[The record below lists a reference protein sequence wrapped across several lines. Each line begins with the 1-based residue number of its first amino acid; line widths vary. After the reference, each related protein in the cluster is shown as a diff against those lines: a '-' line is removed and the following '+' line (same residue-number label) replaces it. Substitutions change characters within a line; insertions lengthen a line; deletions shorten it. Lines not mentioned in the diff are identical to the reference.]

1 MLDVHASDY
10 GRTWTAL
17 ERRRAGLLQELSQ
30 VELDM
35 ATLRKAAEVISRYL
49 GAPAEAEP
57 VPDLLPIAEGLQE
70 QPAATTLALPAPSST
85 NLPARS
91 ARLPTKRKPA
101 DQAIVAARAAM
112 LGPPR
117 DDARIP
123 PKVDGKR
130 RRLILADVPQGEAV
144 REAYDR
150 LAEISARAAPE
161 KEPGGRHRLSSRG
174 LVAGE
179 PLVPSLLAVLRAAGR
194 PLSTSDCVMAALQQ
208 RGLRLEGAELCAV
221 VSRASAR
228 LGEEAR
234 KKRVIRI
241 REPHERSVLWM
252 IASP

>member
-17 ERRRAGLLQELSQ
+17 ERRWAGLLQELTQ
-30 VELDM
+30 VERDM
-35 ATLRKAAEVISRYL
+35 ATLRQAAEVIACYL
-49 GAPAEAEP
+49 GVPADAEP
-57 VPDLLPIAEGLQE
+57 VPDLLPIAAEGLHE
-70 QPAATTLALPAPSST
+70 QPAAITLALPAPSST
-85 NLPARS
+85 KLPARS
-91 ARLPTKRKPA
+91 ARLPTRREPA

-174 LVAGE
+174 LIAGE
-179 PLVPSLLAVLRAAGR
+179 PLVPGLLAVLRAAGR
-194 PLSTSDCVMAALQQ
+194 PGDL
-208 RGLRLEGAELCAV
+208 GLRD
-221 VSRASAR
+221 SRPPAMRPPAGKCGTLR
-228 LGEEAR
+228 RGQPGLGLPRRGGQEEAR
-234 KKRVIRI
+234 DPDPR
-241 REPHERSVLWM
+241 P
-252 IASP
+252 A